1 MTVYVDAK
9 EAFKGKLKYPKSS
22 NIVKR
27 IWMGTES
34 SKSTSS
40 MWAMGPMYLLKGSL
54 DPIDTL
60 TIYTLGPQYRAMFS
74 KKDMSVLR
82 NTRTTEALS
91 RLRHEGRVLE
101 DVGRYVTRKS
111 MLEH

>member
-82 NTRTTEALS
+82 NTRTAEALS
-91 RLRHEGRVLE
+91 ILRHEGRVLE
-101 DVGRYVTRKS
+101 DVGR
-111 MLEH
+111 